1 MRRCLNDIAEREYE
15 EAVRIVRRDNTI
27 LAGKDMQAR
36 YNETVYWDITSKGAK
51 MIDPGIQK
59 TFR

>member
-36 YNETVYWDITSKGAK
+36 YNETVYWAITSKGAK
-51 MIDPGIQK
+51 MID
-59 TFR
+59 RV